1 MSAAPVRFAS
11 VDALR
16 GLTVAAML
24 LVNTPGD
31 WSHVYAPLLHAEWHG
46 VTPTDLVFP
55 FFLFI
60 VGVSVSLG
68 IVPRAEA
75 GVARDVLVRSLLWR
89 AAKIVA
95 LGLALHLLAYLMLDR
110 AHVRPWGVLQR
121 IGVCFAIVG
130 LVALYAKPRTQWALI
145 GVILLGYWALLAPFG
160 YAPYTNLPARVDTAL
175 FAPWLYQWDAT
186 LARGQDPEGLL
197 STWPAIATTLLGVR
211 AGAWLRGGA
220 LRMLVPAG
228 MAAVAIG
235 LAWSSVFPLN
245 KSLWTSS
252 FALFTAGCALLALAL
267 AHVAVDR
274 QGWPAAGRRFGAN
287 AIAAYVGA
295 AVMTYVLLG
304 LGWMEPLYRAG
315 FADWMTPRFG
325 PYVPSLAF
333 ALSFVGVWW
342 WVVWAM
348 DRRGWYL
355 KV

>member
-75 GVARDVLVRSLLWR
+75 GVARDVLVRALLWR

-145 GVILLGYWALLAPFG
+145 GVILLGYWA
-160 YAPYTNLPARVDTAL
+160 T
-175 FAPWLYQWDAT
+175 
-186 LARGQDPEGLL
+186 GLL
-197 STWPAIATTLLGVR
+197 GYWATGRCSRRSATPPTRICPRGWIRPCSPRGFTSGMPHLR
-211 AGAWLRGGA
+211 AAR
-220 LRMLVPAG
+220 
-228 MAAVAIG
+228 
-235 LAWSSVFPLN
+235 
-245 KSLWTSS
+245 
-252 FALFTAGCALLALAL
+252 
-267 AHVAVDR
+267 
-274 QGWPAAGRRFGAN
+274 
-287 AIAAYVGA
+287 
-295 AVMTYVLLG
+295 
-304 LGWMEPLYRAG
+304 
-315 FADWMTPRFG
+315 TPR
-325 PYVPSLAF
+325 
-333 ALSFVGVWW
+333 
-342 WVVWAM
+342 
-348 DRRGWYL
+348 DC
-355 KV
+355 